1 MHKDIKVLRASKAFT
16 ITELLIGV
24 AILAVLAGIV
34 IPIYTQYKVKLDN
47 AIAVTD
53 IINIQVAIESFE
65 QANDAYPS
73 SLTDVNMNLLLDPWG
88 APYEYLNLDG
98 VPIGQMRKDQALVPI
113 NSDYD
118 LYSKGPDGLSVKPL
132 TAAHSRDDIVRANN
146 GNFIGIAED
155 Y

>member
-1 MHKDIKVLRASKAFT
+1 MNFKLTSKLLKGFT
-16 ITELLIGV
+16 LIEGMMALAILGV
-24 AILAVLAGIV
+24 AIGIS
-34 IPIYTQYKVKLDN
+34 IPIYNGYKLKLNN

-53 IINIQVAIESFE
+53 IINIQVAIESFN
-65 QANDAYPS
+65 QANDVYPN

-132 TAAHSRDDIVRANN
+132 TAAQSRDDIV
-146 GNFIGIAED
+146 
-155 Y
+155 

>member
-1 MHKDIKVLRASKAFT
+1 MLRTSKAFT
-16 ITELLIGV
+16 LLEVLIAI
-24 AILAVLAGIV
+24 AILAVLAAIS
-34 IPIYTQYKVKLDN
+34 IPIYAQYKVKLNN

-53 IINIQVAIESFE
+53 IINIQVAIESYD
-65 QANDAYPS
+65 QANDTYPS

-88 APYEYLNLDG
+88 TPYEYLNLDG

-118 LYSKGPDGLSVKPL
+118 LYSMGPDGASTPPL
-132 TAAHSRDDIVRANN
+132 TAANSRDDVVRANN
-146 GNFIGIAED
+146 GGFIGIASD